1 MDDHSIRQ
9 QADDIYRAKVLRAR
23 ELSFAERF
31 RAGGDLFDEMC
42 TVSMAGI
49 WLQNPEVD
57 EAQVR
62 AIFAERMRIA
72 RRLNDGNIY
81 RVVEDLEFVGEIA
94 SPRDIE

>member
-1 MDDHSIRQ
+1 MNNDSIRL

-42 TVSMAGI
+42 AVSMAGI
-49 WLQNPEVD
+49 RLQNPGANET
-57 EAQVR
+57 QVR

-81 RVVEDLEFVGEIA
+81 RVVEDLEFFGEIA
-94 SPRDIE
+94 SQRDIE